1 MTLRIWL
8 GSPFSETERVEVA
21 RPYSDWAML
30 PAMRSR
36 RRLCAWAL
44 VACVGATAA
53 SVTAPR
59 AARADETS
67 PANVAAARRH
77 FERARAFYA
86 QGSYRE
92 AIGEL
97 EAAHTLDPNAKDLV
111 FNLGVVHEKLGD
123 IDDALKWFRL
133 YTTMNLTPPERER
146 ADAYVH
152 RLEGAKKEVEDK
164 QAAADAGGTHTPP
177 VPPRPP
183 PPVVKTSPGRID
195 AFTIGAASVAIAGLA
210 FGVVMA
216 VRAEEDRPPSPFITG
231 HNGTYTDLVNRQAN
245 AHTEAVMADI
255 GFGVAIAA
263 AAATTVLFFTRT
275 HTTTPSSGS
284 TSVSASPLTGGGAVF
299 VQGSF

>member
-1 MTLRIWL
+1 
-8 GSPFSETERVEVA
+8 
-21 RPYSDWAML
+21 ML

-44 VACVGATAA
+44 VACIGAMATSVG
-53 SVTAPR
+53 APR
-59 AARADETS
+59 AAWADETS

-77 FERARAFYA
+77 FERARAYYA

-133 YTTMNLTPPERER
+133 YTTMNLTGPERDR

-152 RLEGAKKEVEDK
+152 RLEGAKKELEDK
-164 QAAADAGGTHTPP
+164 QAAAAAAGTAHVP
-177 VPPRPP
+177 VPPPP
-183 PPVVKTSPGRID
+183 SPPHERTAAGRID
-195 AFTIGAASVAIAGLA
+195 ALDIGTASVSVAALV
-210 FGVVMA
+210 FGIVMG
-216 VRAEEDRPPSPFITG
+216 VKAEEDKPPSPFITG
-231 HNGTYTDLVNRQAN
+231 RNGATYDDLKDRQAN
-245 AHTEAVMADI
+245 AHNEAVLADI
-255 GFGVAIAA
+255 GFSVATAA
-263 AAATTVLFFTRT
+263 AAATAVLFFTRT
-275 HTTTPSSGS
+275 HTVAATTGS
-284 TSVSASPLTGGGAVF
+284 TSVSAAPLAGGGAFF

>member
-1 MTLRIWL
+1 
-8 GSPFSETERVEVA
+8 
-21 RPYSDWAML
+21 
-30 PAMRSR
+30 MRSR

-44 VACVGATAA
+44 VACIGATAT
-53 SVTAPR
+53 SVGAPR
-59 AARADETS
+59 AAWADETS

-77 FERARAFYA
+77 FERARAYYA

-133 YTTMNLTPPERER
+133 YTTMNLTPAERER

-164 QAAADAGGTHTPP
+164 AAAAAAGAVHVP
-177 VPPRPP
+177 VTPP
-183 PPVVKTSPGRID
+183 PPPPRDRTAPGRID
-195 AFTIGAASVAIAGLA
+195 ALDIGTASVSVAALV
-210 FGVVMA
+210 FGIVMG
-216 VRAEEDRPPSPFITG
+216 VKAEQDRPPSPFITG
-231 HNGTYTDLVNRQAN
+231 RNGTYSDLADRQAN
-245 AHTEAVMADI
+245 AHQEAIMADV
-255 GFGVAIAA
+255 GFGVSAVA
-263 AAATTVLFFTRT
+263 AAATAVLFFTRT
-275 HTTTPSSGS
+275 HTVGPAAGGAGS
-284 TSVSASPLTGGGAVF
+284 TSVSAAPLTGGAALF

>member
-1 MTLRIWL
+1 
-8 GSPFSETERVEVA
+8 
-21 RPYSDWAML
+21 ML

-44 VACVGATAA
+44 VACIGAMAT
-53 SVTAPR
+53 SVAAPR
-59 AARADETS
+59 AAWADETS

-77 FERARAFYA
+77 FERARAYYA

-152 RLEGAKKEVEDK
+152 RLEGAKKELEDK
-164 QAAADAGGTHTPP
+164 QAAAAAAAGTVHVP
-177 VPPRPP
+177 VPRPP
-183 PPVVKTSPGRID
+183 PPKERTAPGKID
-195 AFTIGAASVAIAGLA
+195 ALDIGTASVSVAALV
-210 FGVVMA
+210 FGIVMG
-216 VRAEEDRPPSPFITG
+216 VKAEEDRPPSPFITG
-231 HNGTYTDLVNRQAN
+231 RNGTYADLADRQAN
-245 AHTEAVMADI
+245 AHQEAIMADV
-255 GFGVAIAA
+255 GFGVAAAA
-263 AAATTVLFFTRT
+263 AAATAVLFFTRT
-275 HTTTPSSGS
+275 HTVTQTAGS
-284 TSVSASPLTGGGAVF
+284 TSVSATPLTGGGALF